1 MGEMGSGLSRLAT
14 LAIITDMRQVPPT
27 LLLVE
32 RLKTPL
38 GPLLLT
44 HDGEA
49 LWNIAFEDRE
59 ERRAA
64 ELARHA
70 PGATARVLRQRSN
83 FATALQA
90 YFEGDVHA
98 IDGLRVAVMGT
109 PFQRKAW
116 TALRKVPAGTTR
128 SYGEQAARIGH
139 ANAARAVGRA
149 NGLNP
154 VSIVVP
160 CHRLVGS
167 DGALVRYGG
176 GLERKRWLIDHE
188 ARATGDN

>member
-1 MGEMGSGLSRLAT
+1 LSRHDT
-14 LAIITDMRQVPPT
+14 LAIITVMRHVPPS

-32 RLKTPL
+32 RLKTPV
-38 GPLLLT
+38 GALLLT

-49 LWNIAFEDRE
+49 LWNIAFEDRG

-70 PGATARVLRQRSN
+70 PGTTARTLRRQSI
-83 FATALQA
+83 FAKALLD

-98 IDGLRVAVMGT
+98 IDGLRVAVLGT

-116 TALRKVPAGTTR
+116 DALRRVPAGTTR
-128 SYGEQAARIGH
+128 SYGEQASRIGH
-139 ANAARAVGRA
+139 PNAARAVGRA

-160 CHRLVGS
+160 CHRLVGA
-167 DGALVRYGG
+167 DGALVHYGG

-188 ARATGDN
+188 ARKGRGA